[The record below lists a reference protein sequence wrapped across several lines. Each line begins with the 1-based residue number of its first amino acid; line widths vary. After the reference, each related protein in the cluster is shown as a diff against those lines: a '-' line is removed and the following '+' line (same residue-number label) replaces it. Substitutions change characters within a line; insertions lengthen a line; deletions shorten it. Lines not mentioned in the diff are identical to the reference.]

1 MHDHAHPTHPTN
13 TAHTHQQKG
22 HCLPDDLCP
31 SHLEP
36 TQPYI
41 QFLSRQMHKFSH
53 HTTTQKEKE
62 IYSISLEISHKP
74 NSTVFIFNKSKIS
87 IQT

>member
-1 MHDHAHPTHPTN
+1 MHDHAHPTHPT
-13 TAHTHQQKG
+13 TRHTHQQKG
-22 HCLPDDLCP
+22 HCLHDDLCP

-41 QFLSRQMHKFSH
+41 QFPSRQMHKFSH

-62 IYSISLEISHKP
+62 IYSKVLKFHINRIQLYLY
-74 NSTVFIFNKSKIS
+74 STSPRYQYKL
-87 IQT
+87 